1 MKKVFSSNPQLCHK
15 FNEQSQ
21 AEGRASNMFFEGDT
35 IYSYGRHYILGEFLT
50 PDLIVIND
58 VGYSSSTSKHISIL
72 TSATRD
78 KTQIFT
84 MRAEPQKVANQIEAN
99 FSKLAHARKPEK
111 YISEIIYLYEGFV
124 KSCNKLG
131 GVLHTNRFDGSY
143 SVKPLEEKNVHID
156 YMREIYEG
164 FNTKEQAERLAKI
177 KKEDK
182 VARERQREIRK
193 KQAEREQQRKAEQVE
208 KFYNYETNY
217 VSGLEN
223 ELLRLSN
230 CGNYIETSQRA
241 EIPLN
246 EAQRYYKILKS
257 GANMRGQKIAQYI
270 TKSFDEV
277 LQIGCHKIDKQEA
290 QRIGEL
296 ILNL

>member
-21 AEGRASNMFFEGDT
+21 AEGRASNMFFEGGT
-35 IYSYGRHYILGEFLT
+35 MYSYGRHYIVGEFLT
-50 PDLIVIND
+50 PDIIVINN
-58 VGYSSSTSKHISIL
+58 VGYSTSTSKHIDIL

-111 YISEIIYLYEGFV
+111 YIAEIAYLYERFV
-124 KSCNKLG
+124 ESCNILG
-131 GVLHTNRFDGSY
+131 GVLYANRFDGSY
-143 SVKPLEEKNVHID
+143 FVKPLEEKNVHID

-164 FNTKEQAERLAKI
+164 LNTSEQAERLAQI
-177 KKEDK
+177 KQGDKLARKE
-182 VARERQREIRK
+182 
-193 KQAEREQQRKAEQVE
+193 QAEREQQRKAEQIE
-208 KFYNYETNY
+208 KFYNYEISY
-217 VSGLEN
+217 ISGLEN

-230 CGNYIETSQRA
+230 CGNYVETSQRA

-246 EAQRYYKILKS
+246 EAQRYYKLLKS

-270 TKSFDEV
+270 TNSFDEV

-290 QRIGEL
+290 NRIGEL

>member
-21 AEGRASNMFFEGDT
+21 YEGRASNMFFYGDT

-99 FSKLAHARKPEK
+99 FAKLANARKPEK
-111 YISEIIYLYEGFV
+111 YVFEIVCLYEGFIDA
-124 KSCNKLG
+124 CNILG
-131 GVLHTNRFDGSY
+131 GVLHTNRFNGSY
-143 SVKPLEEKNVHID
+143 SVKPLEEQNVHID
-156 YMREIYEG
+156 YIREIYNG
-164 FNTKEQAERLAKI
+164 LNTTEQAERLAQI
-177 KKEDK
+177 KQGDKLARKE
-182 VARERQREIRK
+182 
-193 KQAEREQQRKAEQVE
+193 QAEREQQRKAEQIE
-208 KFYNYETNY
+208 KFYNYEISY
-217 VSGLEN
+217 ISGLEN

-246 EAQRYYKILKS
+246 EAQRYYKLLKS

-290 QRIGEL
+290 NRIGEL

>member
-21 AEGRASNMFFEGDT
+21 TEGRASNMFFEGDT

-58 VGYSSSTSKHISIL
+58 TGYSVSTAKHIGIL

-84 MRAEPQKVANQIEAN
+84 MRAEPQKVANQIQVSFA
-99 FSKLAHARKPEK
+99 KLANSRKPEI

-131 GVLHTNRFDGSY
+131 GVLHTNRFNGSY
-143 SVKPLEEKNVHID
+143 SVKPLEEKNVHIE
-156 YMREIYEG
+156 YIREIYEG
-164 FNTKEQAERLAKI
+164 LNTKEQAERLAKI

-182 VARERQREIRK
+182 IKRK
-193 KQAEREQQRKAEQVE
+193 EQAERIKQIKAEQIE

-217 VSGLEN
+217 ISGLEN

-246 EAQRYYKILKS
+246 EAQRYYKLLKS
-257 GANMRGQKIAQYI
+257 GANMRGQKIAQYV

-290 QRIGEL
+290 NRIGEL

>member
-21 AEGRASNMFFEGDT
+21 SEGRASNMFFEGDT
-35 IYSYGRHYILGEFLT
+35 MYSYGRHYIVGEFLT
-50 PDLIVIND
+50 PNLIVIND

-78 KTQIFT
+78 KTQIFS
-84 MRAEPQKVANQIEAN
+84 MQADPKKVANQIEAN

-111 YISEIIYLYEGFV
+111 YIAEIAYLYERFV
-124 KSCNKLG
+124 ESCNILG
-131 GVLHTNRFDGSY
+131 GVLHTNPFDGSY
-143 SVKPLEEKNVHID
+143 SVKPLEEKNVHVE
-156 YMREIYEG
+156 YMREIHEG
-164 FNTKEQAERLAKI
+164 LNTSEQAERLAQI
-177 KKEDK
+177 KQGDKLARKE
-182 VARERQREIRK
+182 
-193 KQAEREQQRKAEQVE
+193 QAERIKQIKAEQIE

-217 VSGLEN
+217 ISGLEN

-241 EIPLN
+241 EIPLS
-246 EAQRYYKILKS
+246 EAQRYYKLLKS

-296 ILNL
+296 ILNV

>member
-1 MKKVFSSNPQLCHK
+1 MKKVFSTNPQLCHK

-21 AEGRASNMFFEGDT
+21 YEGRASSMFFYGDT
-35 IYSYGRHYILGEFLT
+35 IYSYGRHYILGQFLT

-58 VGYSSSTSKHISIL
+58 IGYSVSTAKHIGIL
-72 TSATRD
+72 TSATRNR
-78 KTQIFT
+78 TQIFST
-84 MRAEPQKVANQIEAN
+84 RVEPRIVAKQIEAN

-111 YISEIIYLYEGFV
+111 YVFEIVCLYEGFINA
-124 KSCNKLG
+124 CNILG
-131 GVLHTNRFDGSY
+131 GVLHANRFDGSY
-143 SVKPLEEKNVHID
+143 SVKPLDEKNVHVE

-164 FNTKEQAERLAKI
+164 LNTREQAERLAQI
-177 KKEDK
+177 KQGDK
-182 VARERQREIRK
+182 LARK
-193 KQAEREQQRKAEQVE
+193 KQAEREQQRKAEQIE

-217 VSGLEN
+217 ISGLEN
-223 ELLRLSN
+223 ELLRLSK
-230 CGNYIETSQRA
+230 CGEYIETSQRV

-246 EAQRYYKILKS
+246 EAQRYYRILKS

-277 LQIGCHKIDKQEA
+277 LQIGCHKINKQEA
-290 QRIGEL
+290 NRLGEL

>member
-21 AEGRASNMFFEGDT
+21 TEGRASNMFFEGDT
-35 IYSYGRHYILGEFLT
+35 MYSYGRHYIVGEFLT

-78 KTQIFT
+78 KTQIFST
-84 MRAEPQKVANQIEAN
+84 RAEPKIVADKIQIS
-99 FSKLAHARKPEK
+99 FKKLAKSRKPEK

-131 GVLHTNRFDGSY
+131 GVLHANRFDGSY
-143 SVKPLEEKNVHID
+143 FVKPLEEKNVHIE
-156 YMREIYEG
+156 YIREIHEG
-164 FNTKEQAERLAKI
+164 LNTKEQAERLAKI

-182 VARERQREIRK
+182 IKSKEQREIRK
-193 KQAEREQQRKAEQVE
+193 KQAEQEQQRKAELRE
-208 KFYNYETNY
+208 KFYNYEISY
-217 VSGLEN
+217 IGGYEN
-223 ELLRLSN
+223 ELLRLSK
-230 CGNYIETSQRA
+230 CGQFVETSQRA
-241 EIPLN
+241 EVPLN
-246 EAQRYYKILKS
+246 EAQRYYKLLKS

-270 TKSFDEV
+270 TNSFDEV

>member
-21 AEGRASNMFFEGDT
+21 AEGRASNMFFEGGT
-35 IYSYGRHYILGEFLT
+35 MYSYGRHYIVGEFLT
-50 PDLIVIND
+50 PDIIVINN
-58 VGYSSSTSKHISIL
+58 VGYSTSTSKHIDIL

-111 YISEIIYLYEGFV
+111 YIAEIAYLYERFV
-124 KSCNKLG
+124 ESCNILG
-131 GVLHTNRFDGSY
+131 GVLYANRFDGSY
-143 SVKPLEEKNVHID
+143 FVKPLEEKNVHID

-164 FNTKEQAERLAKI
+164 LNTSEQAERLAQI
-177 KKEDK
+177 KQGDKLARKE
-182 VARERQREIRK
+182 
-193 KQAEREQQRKAEQVE
+193 QAEREQQRKAEQIE
-208 KFYNYETNY
+208 KFYNYEISY
-217 VSGLEN
+217 ISGLEN

-230 CGNYIETSQRA
+230 CGNYVETSQRA

-246 EAQRYYKILKS
+246 EAQRYYKLLKS

-296 ILNL
+296 ILNV